1 MFNTFS
7 SFRDKQKA
15 DSIALT
21 QLETDFAAFKEVQ
34 HQSSAGLVQVQQD
47 WHKSMLLADKKIKS
61 FGTLMQQQ
69 RADLTAATDNAVLR
83 LEAELSD
90 LRQLQTK
97 SVENMQLVAN
107 KGYEELHNYIIN
119 QIKDV
124 KHV

>member
-1 MFNTFS
+1 
-7 SFRDKQKA
+7 
-15 DSIALT
+15 
-21 QLETDFAAFKEVQ
+21 
-34 HQSSAGLVQVQQD
+34 
-47 WHKSMLLADKKIKS
+47 MLLADKKIKS